1 MGEVFRPDW
10 RKFKPGKAVSTTA
23 ADYLAFNCIATMD
36 LRAWPVDSGW
46 PMYSRFT
53 GGKKDIGFASG
64 TAEAPSIVNVNLA
77 GRTDLIALKNSES
90 PYIVTWSSQP
100 ANVDFVLDAQSRANG
115 YRIYS
120 EAEGLKLKRFTG
132 FMILVK

>member
-1 MGEVFRPDW
+1 MEMRGRT
-10 RKFKPGKAVSTTA
+10 K
-23 ADYLAFNCIATMD
+23 C
-36 LRAWPVDSGW
+36 
-46 PMYSRFT
+46 
-53 GGKKDIGFASG
+53 GFASG

-120 EAEGLKLKRFTG
+120 EAEGLRLKHFTG